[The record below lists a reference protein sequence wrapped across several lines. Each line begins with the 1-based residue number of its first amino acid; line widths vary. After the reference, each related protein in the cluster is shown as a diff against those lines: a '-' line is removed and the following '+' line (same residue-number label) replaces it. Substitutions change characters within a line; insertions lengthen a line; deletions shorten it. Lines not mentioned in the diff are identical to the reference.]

1 METTRQLK
9 IARLIQKELAEILRG
24 DASFAGPGSMVS
36 VTQVRI
42 SPDLGQ
48 ARSYISVFPSSK
60 AAEAIKNLGE
70 HARMIRFEL
79 GKKIG
84 KQVRH
89 IPELRFYVDDSLDY
103 AERIDE
109 LLKQ

>member
-9 IARLIQKELAEILRG
+9 IARLIQKELAEFFRG
-24 DASFAGPGSMVS
+24 NTQLSGQGNMIS

-42 SPDLGQ
+42 SPDLSQ
-48 ARSYISVFPSSK
+48 ARGYISVFPSSK
-60 AAEAIKNLGE
+60 AEEVVKTLEDQAK
-70 HARMIRFEL
+70 MIRFEL

-89 IPELRFYVDDSLDY
+89 IPDLRFYVDDSLDY
-103 AERIDE
+103 VDRISD
-109 LLKQ
+109 LLK

>member
-9 IARLIQKELAEILRG
+9 IARLIQKELAEFFRG
-24 DASFAGPGSMVS
+24 NTALSGPGNMIS
-36 VTQVRI
+36 VTQVRL
-42 SPDLGQ
+42 SPDLSQ
-48 ARSYISVFPSSK
+48 ARSYISVFPSTK
-60 AAEAIKNLGE
+60 AAEIVKVLE
-70 HARMIRFEL
+70 DQTKMIRYEL

-103 AERIDE
+103 VERISD
-109 LLKQ
+109 LLK

>member
-1 METTRQLK
+1 MDTTRQLK
-9 IARLIQKELAEILRG
+9 VARLVQKELAEYFRG
-24 DASFAGPGSMVS
+24 ESSLAGHGSMIS
-36 VTQVRI
+36 VTQVRM
-42 SPDLGQ
+42 SPDLSQ

-60 AAEAIKNLGE
+60 AAEVVKILEDQTK
-70 HARMIRFEL
+70 MIRFEL

-103 AERIDE
+103 VERISE
-109 LLKQ
+109 LLK

>member
-9 IARLIQKELAEILRG
+9 IARLIQKELAEYFRG
-24 DASFAGPGSMVS
+24 NTGLSGHGNMIS

-42 SPDLGQ
+42 SPDLSQ

-60 AAEAIKNLGE
+60 AEEIVAVLEEQTK
-70 HARMIRFEL
+70 MIRYDL

-84 KQVRH
+84 KQVRI
-89 IPELRFYVDDSLDY
+89 IPELRFFIDDSLDY
-103 AERIDE
+103 VDRISE
-109 LLKQ
+109 LLK

>member
-9 IARLIQKELAEILRG
+9 IARLIQKELAEYFRG
-24 DASFAGPGSMVS
+24 NFGLSDHNSIIS
-36 VTQVRI
+36 VTQVRM
-42 SPDLGQ
+42 SPDLSQ

-60 AAEAIKNLGE
+60 ADEIVKLLE
-70 HARMIRFEL
+70 DQTKMIRYEL

-103 AERIDE
+103 VERISD
-109 LLKQ
+109 LLK